1 MSPPTDA
8 RERTVPR
15 PLHAADPPSLGRVA
29 FVLLRTSHPGNVG
42 AAARA
47 MRTMGLV
54 DLRLVAPRHDDAARY
69 LCSIVHFPA
78 ESFANAS
85 DCRYCFDGSAA
96 LR

>member
-1 MSPPTDA
+1 MDGHGLAVVAGCYSFSGGTLGFGQSPWH
-8 RERTVPR
+8 R
-15 PLHAADPPSLGRVA
+15 
-29 FVLLRTSHPGNVG
+29 
-42 AAARA
+42 
-47 MRTMGLV
+47 
-54 DLRLVAPRHDDAARY
+54 RHGDAARY